1 MVTKTNLPYVTS
13 ADDFKFFNKDVP
25 KVLHEYADNGFKIVI
40 FRCDTFFCTFKR
52 ILLFADWRLMFHN
65 LQCSN
70 QAGIG
75 KSLDGKMSV
84 KLRQRA
90 ENVLAKVITII
101 PFEVSHT

>member
-1 MVTKTNLPYVTS
+1 VVTKTNLPYVTS

-25 KVLHEYADNGFKIVI
+25 KVLHKYADNGFKIVI
-40 FRCDTFFCTFKR
+40 FRCDTFFCKFKT
-52 ILLFADWRLMFHN
+52 ILLFAEWRLMFDK

-90 ENVLAKVITII
+90 ENILAKVATII
-101 PFEVSHT
+101 PFEVSHI